1 MELFHRT
8 YGNPGQPALCIL
20 HGLFGSSDNWVSFG
34 KQFAAGGFFVC
45 IPDLRN
51 HGRSGRSNLHGYE
64 AMSDDLLELMDALP
78 LPSAHLL
85 GHSMGGKL
93 AMQFSFDHPER
104 VQKLVVA
111 DISPAASHQT
121 HHQGL
126 INLLL
131 SIDAEAQAS
140 RKTVET
146 QLTERIRQPRLV
158 AFLMKN
164 LYWKDRSTLGWRVEL
179 EVIRDNLSEIFRP
192 VTPPMPSQKEALFI
206 RGGDSPYV
214 PDGDLGLIRQIFP
227 KAAVETIPGA
237 THWLHAD
244 KPAEFG
250 QAVLHFLN
258 R

>member
-8 YGNPGQPALCIL
+8 YGNPDHPVLCIL

-34 KQFAAGGFFVC
+34 RQFAADGFFVC

-64 AMSDDLLELMDALP
+64 AMSDDLLELMDALSV
-78 LPSAHLL
+78 PSAHLL

-104 VQKLVVA
+104 VEKLVVA

-131 SIDAEAQAS
+131 SIDLSMHSS
-140 RKTVET
+140 RHTVEA
-146 QLTERIRQPRLV
+146 LLAERIGKPRLA

-179 EVIRDNLSEIFRP
+179 EVIKENLSEIFRP
-192 VTPPMPSQKEALFI
+192 VTPPVPSQRKALFI

-214 PDGDLGLIRQIFP
+214 PDGDMQLIRQIFP
-227 KAAVETIPGA
+227 KATVETIPGA

-250 QAVLHFLN
+250 QAVRRFLVG
-258 R
+258 